1 MILDAVTSF
10 ERYLPLHPAFKKV
23 ADYLRTTSL
32 DALPLGR
39 HAIDGDAIYVNVET
53 YVTQMEKKI
62 EAHRRYLDIQ
72 MVLSGRENMGWV
84 PLSQTQE
91 YIPYNTEKDI
101 LFVRGTTTLLQATPE
116 VFLIF
121 FPEDAH
127 QPGLQIQEP
136 LAVKKA
142 VFKILL

>member
-23 ADYLRTTSL
+23 VNYVRITSL
-32 DALPLGR
+32 DTLPLGR
-39 HAIDGDAIYVNVET
+39 HTIEGDAIYVNVET
-53 YVTQMEKKI
+53 YVTQEEKKI

-72 MVLSGRENMGWV
+72 MVLSGQENIGWV
-84 PLSQTQE
+84 PLAQTQE
-91 YIPYNTEKDI
+91 HIPYNAEKDI
-101 LFVRGTTTLLQATPE
+101 LFVRGTTSLLQATPGI
-116 VFLIF
+116 FFMF

-136 LAVKKA
+136 LTVKKA